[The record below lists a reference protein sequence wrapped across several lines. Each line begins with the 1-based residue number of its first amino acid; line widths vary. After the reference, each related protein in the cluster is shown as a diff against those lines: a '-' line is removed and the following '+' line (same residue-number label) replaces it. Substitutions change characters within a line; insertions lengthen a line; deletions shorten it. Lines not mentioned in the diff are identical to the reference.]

1 MMKRFKR
8 ANALILTTV
17 ILFAVATIAAGI
29 TMYFYRAALLTKNT
43 NVYYQKHIDLE
54 NEFNK
59 YFRIVLDN
67 ELEDS
72 HGVRSY
78 FTTPAEATKAFPEGD
93 FYSTIKRE
101 IVGSNNYVF
110 SYEIVT
116 ASGRRD
122 CHLIKT
128 IYKTDGVF
136 TVDPHEVYYVAIT
149 N

>member
-1 MMKRFKR
+1 MIKRFKK

-72 HGVRSY
+72 QGVRSY
-78 FTTPAEATKAFPEGD
+78 FTTPAEPTKAFLEGD
-93 FYSTIKRE
+93 YYSTIKRE
-101 IVGSNNYVF
+101 FDGSMYTF
-110 SYEIVT
+110 SYEIQT
-116 ASGRRD
+116 ASGRRE

-136 TVDPHEVYYVAIT
+136 TVDPHEVYNVTII

>member
-1 MMKRFKR
+1 MMKRFKK

-59 YFRIVLDN
+59 YFRIVLDD

-72 HGVRSY
+72 QGVRSY
-78 FTTPAEATKAFPEGD
+78 FTTPTEPTKAFLEGD
-93 FYSTIKRE
+93 YYSTIKRE
-101 IVGSNNYVF
+101 FDGSKYTF
-110 SYEIVT
+110 SYEIET
-116 ASGRRD
+116 TSGRRE

-136 TVDPHEVYYVAIT
+136 TIDPHEVYYVAV
-149 N
+149 NN

>member
-1 MMKRFKR
+1 MMKRFKK

-72 HGVRSY
+72 HDVRSY
-78 FTTPAEATKAFPEGD
+78 FTTPTEPTKAFREGD
-93 FYSTIKRE
+93 YYSTIERE
-101 IVGSNNYVF
+101 FDGSKYTF

-136 TVDPHEVYYVAIT
+136 TIDPHEVYYVAV
-149 N
+149 NN